1 MNQYLAACTD
11 IVQGEGQAGEVQ
23 PFDFGHVAGRGAQEP
38 GDLRSHHHAPARQ
51 AQHQI
56 GGHAFVAQQ
65 PSLESSM
72 KSILVAVNHEF
83 AFPDQVISPHDEI
96 ALFPPVSGG

>member
-1 MNQYLAACTD
+1 MNVTVKLFATLKDKA
-11 IVQGEGQAGEVQ
+11 QAGQLALELRQ
-23 PFDFGHVAGRGAQEP
+23 STPRVA
-38 GDLRSHHHAPARQ
+38 DLLDE
-51 AQHQI
+51 I
-56 GGHAFVAQQ
+56 VAQK

-83 AFPDQVISPHDEI
+83 AFLDQVISPHDEI